1 MVTQYK
7 GAAFGELSP
16 QSCPFVFADAAYSLH
31 RYNANCF
38 YAALW
43 SFFLPMY
50 LCQVVVI
57 LELGG
62 VSIGEGYGYDH
73 DMTIERRPSAFMLW
87 DRVGTTMSGMFY
99 YDIDDSKEYFAT
111 RGPMDVVGIS
121 TEERC
126 DIKSL
131 EDSLFKRIIVT
142 HDETI
147 TKWLDPEA
155 AVASRDALAN
165 CVVVN
170 TFCIYPEDGEA
181 PPSGV
186 DDRTKLAYFHK
197 PGVLHNLNSR
207 YDVNEIY
214 SYDQL
219 RNQLVNMLSGE
230 SEVGE
235 TESTKLLMQYLAYL
249 GGRAAS
255 EGRIV
260 AQQVLEVCLAFQ
272 PVQQA

>member
-1 MVTQYK
+1 MT
-7 GAAFGELSP
+7 
-16 QSCPFVFADAAYSLH
+16 
-31 RYNANCF
+31 
-38 YAALW
+38 
-43 SFFLPMY
+43 
-50 LCQVVVI
+50 VVVI

-99 YDIDDSKEYFAT
+99 CMTLMILKNILLQGGQWMLLELVL
-111 RGPMDVVGIS
+111 RN
-121 TEERC
+121 RC

-249 GGRAAS
+249 GGRAAF

>member
-1 MVTQYK
+1 
-7 GAAFGELSP
+7 
-16 QSCPFVFADAAYSLH
+16 
-31 RYNANCF
+31 
-38 YAALW
+38 
-43 SFFLPMY
+43 
-50 LCQVVVI
+50 VVVI
-57 LELGG
+57 LELVG

-87 DRVGTTMSGMFY
+87 DRVGTTMSGM
-99 YDIDDSKEYFAT
+99 
-111 RGPMDVVGIS
+111 
-121 TEERC
+121 C

-260 AQQVLEVCLAFQ
+260 AQQVLESNPVLEAF
-272 PVQQA
+272 

>member
-1 MVTQYK
+1 
-7 GAAFGELSP
+7 
-16 QSCPFVFADAAYSLH
+16 
-31 RYNANCF
+31 
-38 YAALW
+38 
-43 SFFLPMY
+43 
-50 LCQVVVI
+50 
-57 LELGG
+57 
-62 VSIGEGYGYDH
+62 
-73 DMTIERRPSAFMLW
+73 
-87 DRVGTTMSGMFY
+87 
-99 YDIDDSKEYFAT
+99 
-111 RGPMDVVGIS
+111 
-121 TEERC
+121 C

-147 TKWLDPEA
+147 TKWLDPES

-260 AQQVLEVCLAFQ
+260 AQQVLESNPVLEAFALWSFVLVYLFQYLAYLGGRAESEGRT
-272 PVQQA
+272 VEQQVLG